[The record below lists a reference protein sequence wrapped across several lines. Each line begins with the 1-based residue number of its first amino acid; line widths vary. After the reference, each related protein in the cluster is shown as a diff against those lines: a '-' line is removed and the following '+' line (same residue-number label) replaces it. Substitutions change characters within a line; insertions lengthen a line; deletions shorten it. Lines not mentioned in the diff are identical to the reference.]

1 MRGNDRL
8 SAVDDDQFE
17 TKQAHTG
24 PGKPVNWFWH
34 PPRPCARTALATCGA
49 LSASDG
55 PKNGKMD
62 HNEIKD
68 AKTSECDAARCSANR
83 NRECASAQND
93 DQFETHVNTRYKKAQ
108 DTNR

>member
-1 MRGNDRL
+1 MKGSNPEKTP
-8 SAVDDDQFE
+8 SMG
-17 TKQAHTG
+17 T
-24 PGKPVNWFWH
+24 PWH

-62 HNEIKD
+62 HNDIKD